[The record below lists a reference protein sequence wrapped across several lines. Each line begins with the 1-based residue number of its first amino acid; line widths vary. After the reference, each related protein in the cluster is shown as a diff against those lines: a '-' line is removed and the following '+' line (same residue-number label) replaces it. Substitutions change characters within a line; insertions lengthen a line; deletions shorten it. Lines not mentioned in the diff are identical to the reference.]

1 MKILDSKY
9 LRPVGMKLGS
19 EYTLTNNNVWKIATD
34 SGLQEANQ
42 EEADYNQVILETA
55 LERENYVLAEVSIV
69 QASFTQAK
77 VVRGI
82 INLKNKEK
90 QRLQIRI

>member
-1 MKILDSKY
+1 
-9 LRPVGMKLGS
+9 
-19 EYTLTNNNVWKIATD
+19 
-34 SGLQEANQ
+34 
-42 EEADYNQVILETA
+42 
-55 LERENYVLAEVSIV
+55 LAEVSIV
-69 QASFTQAK
+69 EASFTQDK

>member
-9 LRPVGMKLGS
+9 LPPVGMKLGS

-42 EEADYNQVILETA
+42 EEADYNQVILETN
-55 LERENYVLAEVSIV
+55 LKYKNYVLAEVSIDEV
-69 QASFTQAK
+69 RFTHDK
-77 VVRGI
+77 GVRGI
-82 INLKNKEK
+82 INFTKGKDH
-90 QRLQIRI
+90 LQVRV